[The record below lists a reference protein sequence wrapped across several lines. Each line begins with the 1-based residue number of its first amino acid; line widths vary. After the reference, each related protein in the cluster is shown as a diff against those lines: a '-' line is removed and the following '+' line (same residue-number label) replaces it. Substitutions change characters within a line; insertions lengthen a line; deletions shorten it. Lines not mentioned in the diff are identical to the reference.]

1 MAFLLLTR
9 FCYYICRLKQII
21 HIVGNRPQFIKL
33 AVLYRAIAD
42 SGMAHQFI
50 LHTGQ
55 HSSHEMSGIFF
66 DQLALPAPDIQLQI
80 DNTDPDLFIAAAT
93 RQIRDHL
100 SANKYDAVLIYGDT
114 NTTYAAAIAAARSGH
129 TLHHIEAGVRNGD
142 LRTAEELNR
151 VIADR
156 LSSYHYCCTQYN
168 LDTLK
173 SEGLEAGSFFTG
185 DLMLDAYLRL
195 PEDAAFRPEFSSYI
209 ACTIH
214 RAEHILIKEQLEAV
228 ITALNSIHKQ
238 LPVVMPLHPHTQKKL
253 SALSV
258 KAAFRIIPPLGYSR
272 MKAFLQQAALII
284 TDSGGVSREAYF
296 AKKKALVIM
305 DRPVWPEILTAG
317 AGRSCPPDARRI
329 EDGFQQLQQLEPDF
343 ERAVFGEGNAATAI
357 SRHVLNAL

>member
-1 MAFLLLTR
+1 MLLTR
-9 FCYYICRLKQII
+9 FCYYICRLKKII

-33 AVLYRAIAD
+33 AVLYKAIAE
-42 SGMAHQFI
+42 SGMARQFI

-66 DQLALPAPDIQLQI
+66 DQLALPAPDIRLQI

-100 SANKYDAVLIYGDT
+100 FANNYNAVLIYGDT
-114 NTTYAAAIAAARSGH
+114 NTTYAAAIAAARSGQ

-142 LRTAEELNR
+142 LRVPEELNR

-173 SEGLEAGSFFTG
+173 SEGSGKAGSFFTG

-228 ITALNSIHKQ
+228 IAALNNIHKQ
-238 LPVVMPLHPHTQKKL
+238 IPVVMPLHPHTQKKL
-253 SALSV
+253 SGLSV
-258 KAAFRIIPPLGYSR
+258 KAAFRIIAPLGYSR
-272 MKAFLQQAALII
+272 MKAFLQHAAFII

-296 AKKKALVIM
+296 ARKKALVIM
-305 DRPVWPEILTAG
+305 ERPVWPEILTTG
-317 AGRSCPPDARRI
+317 AGLACPPDTRMI
-329 EDGFQQLQQLEPDF
+329 EDAFQQLQQLEPDF
-343 ERAVFGEGNAATAI
+343 EKAVFGKGNAASAI
-357 SRHVLNAL
+357 SRHILNAL